1 MPGKKAEDG
10 PEVGQLREAWKIP
23 GILWESQSGVELRA
37 KRNKPHS
44 HFCLFLG
51 RVGHVD
57 NGSFC
62 VCVHCGEQ
70 EKEEL
75 EQGWERCHR
84 CSRHAPEGDT
94 AGMGEGDACPT
105 ARLDTAVLSSSA
117 RTGLDPSLDPSR
129 MQGWTSLTHQWIP
142 SYTQLIFGCRD
153 NSFFNFSGTRS
164 IPGDEGR
171 MTHVT
176 PPLDR

>member
-1 MPGKKAEDG
+1 MPGEKAEDG

-23 GILWESQSGVELRA
+23 GILWESRSGVKLRA

-94 AGMGEGDACPT
+94 AGMGGGRCLSHGTPGHCCVFPQRKDWAESKSGSKQD
-105 ARLDTAVLSSSA
+105 ARLDIPDPPVDPKLHSA
-117 RTGLDPSLDPSR
+117 HFWL
-129 MQGWTSLTHQWIP
+129 QG
-142 SYTQLIFGCRD
+142 
-153 NSFFNFSGTRS
+153 
-164 IPGDEGR
+164 
-171 MTHVT
+171 
-176 PPLDR
+176 